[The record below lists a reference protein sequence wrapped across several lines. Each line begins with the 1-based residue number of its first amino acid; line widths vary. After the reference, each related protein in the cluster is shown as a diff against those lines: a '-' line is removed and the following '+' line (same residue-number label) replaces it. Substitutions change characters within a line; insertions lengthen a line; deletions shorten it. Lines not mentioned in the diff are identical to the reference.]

1 MKTAAVYRNGPLVV
15 LPAFIEEQ
23 FGLKFNNVYGSCLV
37 SHVLF
42 GIAAVTDIP
51 IVTVNKA
58 FNKHWKTYVG
68 SRGMTLEQIA
78 APVEKGLGVKLSCLR
93 HDTIDSALSAMEQGH
108 IVLSIINVD
117 DDIDFYYSD
126 NSILESAAIKAA
138 KHRFTRCVAEDDFL
152 HSFMLIGHD
161 KHEGTVLLRDIRS
174 SYSYKGYG
182 KIKHK
187 ALKKHPH
194 AMAYVEVIVQ

>member
-1 MKTAAVYRNGPLVV
+1 M
-15 LPAFIEEQ
+15 
-23 FGLKFNNVYGSCLV
+23 V

-58 FNKHWKTYVG
+58 FNKHWKTHVN
-68 SRGMTLEQIA
+68 SQGMTLEQIA
-78 APVEKGLGVKLSCLR
+78 APVEKGLGVKLSSLR
-93 HDTIDSALSAMEQGH
+93 HSTIDSALSAMEQGR
-108 IVLSIINVD
+108 IVLSITNVD
-117 DDIDFYYSD
+117 DGIDFYCTEG
-126 NSILESAAIKAA
+126 SILESAAIKNA
-138 KHRFTRCVAEDDFL
+138 KHRFMYRPSANDFL

-161 KHEGTVLLRDIRS
+161 TQEGTVLFRDTRS
-174 SYSYKGYG
+174 MYSAKGYG

-194 AMAYVEVIVQ
+194 AMAYVEVVVQ